1 MKKYQITLFFI
12 SFLSGISA
20 CAKTSDPGK
29 ETAALP
35 VLAPESELTVTSSK
49 EQVEEFEKIAG
60 FTELSDDECF
70 NITPDFVREHSEFQI
85 FKYAKWTDSFLMYE
99 GEVYSIGNCFG
110 GYGITSMAL
119 ADLNGD
125 GQYELY
131 DTFSWGSG
139 IPRSQIGYFDPAEK
153 EVTIFDY
160 SFDLNETMLTTN
172 DSGELCINIASPDF
186 DTCVDFSVRA
196 EEQVGTVVFREGE
209 IVLDIDDSRAWRQTE
224 ESREGRVNL

>member
-99 GEVYSIGNCFG
+99 GEVYS
-110 GYGITSMAL
+110 
-119 ADLNGD
+119 
-125 GQYELY
+125 
-131 DTFSWGSG
+131 
-139 IPRSQIGYFDPAEK
+139 
-153 EVTIFDY
+153 
-160 SFDLNETMLTTN
+160 LNETMLTTN